1 MFIDLRQAQNPSG
14 LSLQDYALS
23 FCGHPLDDRGKTA
36 VNELSKRS
44 ATTHTIEYDGR
55 SMAFTIDGEQADTP
69 DLLNMV
75 ASATNEPIAL
85 ETTTL
90 GFVEVLLCSR
100 AARGQTAT
108 LDCLYVEPQDY
119 RRSHDPHLLAK
130 RDFELSGEIVGFR
143 GIPGTTKMLND
154 RRTQKYVFF
163 LGYEGARFRRAFT
176 DLEMLK
182 GRSSNVIFGIPAFK
196 AGWEM
201 DSIANN
207 VPIMRDEHVSA
218 VYFCGADNPRAA
230 VEILST
236 TYDSLQPSET
246 MFVAPIGTKPHGVAA
261 ALFSAQR
268 PDVGIIYDHPSR
280 SPARSTSV
288 GQWHLFS
295 VGDFG

>member
-1 MFIDLRQAQNPSG
+1 MFIDLRQAQHPSG
-14 LSLQDYALS
+14 LSLQKYALS
-23 FCGHPLDDRGKTA
+23 FCGHALDDRGKTA

-44 ATTHTIEYDGR
+44 ATIHTIQYDGR
-55 SMAFTIDGEQADTP
+55 LMALTIDGQPATHP
-69 DLLNMV
+69 DLRNIV
-75 ASATNEPIAL
+75 AAATNKPIAL

-100 AARGQTAT
+100 AALGQTAT

-119 RRSHDPHLLAK
+119 RRSRDPHLLAK

-143 GIPGTTKMLND
+143 GIPGATKMLDD
-154 RRTQKYVFF
+154 RRAQRYMFF

-176 DLEMLK
+176 DLETLK

-207 VPIMRDEHVSA
+207 VPVMRDEHVSA

-236 TYDSLQPSET
+236 TYDSLQASET
-246 MFVAPIGTKPHGVAA
+246 MFVAPIGTKPHGIGT

-268 PDVGIIYDHPSR
+268 PEVGIIYDHPRR
-280 SPARSTSV
+280 SPDRSMSV
-288 GQWHLFS
+288 GQWHLYS
-295 VGDFG
+295 VTDFR

>member
-1 MFIDLRQAQNPSG
+1 MD
-14 LSLQDYALS
+14 
-23 FCGHPLDDRGKTA
+23 
-36 VNELSKRS
+36 ELSKRS
-44 ATTHTIEYDGR
+44 ASTHTIRYDGH
-55 SMAFTIDGEQADTP
+55 SMGFTIDGQPADS
-69 DLLNMV
+69 LYLRNIV
-75 ASATNEPIAL
+75 ASAANEPIAL

-100 AARGQTAT
+100 AAYGQTAT

-143 GIPGTTKMLND
+143 GIPGATKMLND
-154 RRTQKYVFF
+154 RRAQKYVFF

-230 VEILST
+230 VDVLST
-236 TYDSLQPSET
+236 MYDSLQSDET
-246 MFVAPIGTKPHGVAA
+246 MFVAPIGTKPHGVAT

-268 PDVGIIYDHPSR
+268 PDVGIIYDHPRR

-295 VGDFG
+295 VTDFS

>member
-1 MFIDLRQAQNPSG
+1 MFIDLRQAQNPLG
-14 LSLQDYALS
+14 LSLQHYAIS
-23 FCGHPLDDRGKTA
+23 FCGHPLDDRGQTA

-44 ATTHTIEYDGR
+44 ATTHTLQYDGR
-55 SMAFTIDGEQADTP
+55 SMALTIDGQPAQHP
-69 DLLNMV
+69 DLLSIV
-75 ASATNEPIAL
+75 ASATNKPIAL

-100 AARGQTAT
+100 AAHGQTAT

-143 GIPGTTKMLND
+143 GIPGATKMLND
-154 RRTQKYVFF
+154 RQAQTYVFF

-176 DLEMLK
+176 DLEMLQ

-246 MFVAPIGTKPHGVAA
+246 MFVAPIGTKPHGVGT
-261 ALFSAQR
+261 ALFSALR
-268 PDVGIIYDHPSR
+268 PDVGIIYDHPRR
-280 SPARSTSV
+280 SPDRSTSV

-295 VGDFG
+295 IADFR

>member
-1 MFIDLRQAQNPSG
+1 MFIDLRQARDPSG
-14 LSLQDYALS
+14 LSLQHYALS
-23 FCGHPLDDRGKTA
+23 FCGRPLDDRGRTA

-44 ATTHTIEYDGR
+44 SITRVIHYDGR
-55 SMAFTIDGEQADTP
+55 SMALTIDGQVTQRA
-69 DLLNMV
+69 DLLDMV
-75 ASATNEPIAL
+75 ASATNKPIAL

-90 GFVEVLLCSR
+90 GFVEVLLCCR
-100 AARGQTAT
+100 AAHGYTST
-108 LDCLYVEPQDY
+108 LDCLYVEPEDY
-119 RRSHDPHLLAK
+119 RRSPDPHLLAK

-154 RRTQKYVFF
+154 RRAQKYVFF
-163 LGYEGARFRRAFT
+163 VGYEGARFRRAFT
-176 DLEMLK
+176 DLEMLQ

-207 VPIMRDEHVSA
+207 VPVMRDEHVSS

-246 MFVAPIGTKPHGVAA
+246 MFVAPIGTKPHGVAT

-268 PDVGIIYDHPSR
+268 PEVGIIYDHPHR

-295 VGDFG
+295 VADFR

>member
-1 MFIDLRQAQNPSG
+1 MD
-14 LSLQDYALS
+14 
-23 FCGHPLDDRGKTA
+23 
-36 VNELSKRS
+36 ELSKHS
-44 ATTHTIEYDGR
+44 VTTHTIRYDGR
-55 SMAFTIDGEQADTP
+55 SMTFTIDGKSARP
-69 DLLNMV
+69 RDLLSLV
-75 ASATNEPIAL
+75 ASATDRPIAL

-100 AARGQTAT
+100 AAHGQTAT

-119 RRSHDPHLLAK
+119 TRSHDPHLLAK

-143 GIPGTTKMLND
+143 GIPGVTKMLND
-154 RRTQKYVFF
+154 RRAQRCVFF

-207 VPIMRDEHVSA
+207 VAVMRDEHVSA

-230 VEILST
+230 VEILT
-236 TYDSLQPSET
+236 ATYDSLQPCET
-246 MFVAPIGTKPHGVAA
+246 MFVAPIGTKPHGVAT
-261 ALFSAQR
+261 ALFSAHR

-280 SPARSTSV
+280 SPARSTSI
-288 GQWHLFS
+288 GQWHLYS
-295 VGDFG
+295 VVGFR